1 MQEFHKKL
9 TKSNIKSQGNS
20 TYIFINFQQARIITK
35 IPQNY
40 QEMCMKIFRIFKEFL
55 DTKTYENFTIFNKN
69 SKQLTRKY
77 HTFFNQDL
85 THDNITK
92 ISRK

>member
-1 MQEFHKKL
+1 
-9 TKSNIKSQGNS
+9 
-20 TYIFINFQQARIITK
+20 
-35 IPQNY
+35 
-40 QEMCMKIFRIFKEFL
+40 MCMKFFRIFKEFL
-55 DTKTYENFTIFNKN
+55 DTKTYKNFTIFNKN